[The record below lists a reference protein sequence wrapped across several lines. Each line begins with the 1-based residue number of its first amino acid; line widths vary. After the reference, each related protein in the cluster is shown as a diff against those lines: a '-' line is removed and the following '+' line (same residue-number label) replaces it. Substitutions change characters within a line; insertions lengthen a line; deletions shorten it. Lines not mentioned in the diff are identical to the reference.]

1 MSERSVDN
9 FSREELLALVH
20 EQQRQIEA
28 LQRQLMQQAAAGE
41 AGSIAQA
48 ALELSGIF
56 ETAQQAAD
64 VYLESV
70 EDLKARQEA
79 DYHQRLAQAEE
90 QCRAML
96 ARAEQGAQFYWD
108 ALSRRI
114 EELMAGQTALPAE
127 PAVEPEEEPAA
138 ESFGPV
144 D

>member
-114 EELMAGQTALPAE
+114 EELMAAQPLPQAE
-127 PAVEPEEEPAA
+127 PAGEPAAEPSA
-138 ESFGPV
+138 ESFGP
-144 D
+144 DD

>member
-1 MSERSVDN
+1 MTDSMLN
-9 FSREELLALVH
+9 NLSREELLALVQT
-20 EQQRQIEA
+20 QQHQIES
-28 LQRQLMQQAAAGE
+28 LQQQLMQQAAAGE

-90 QCRAML
+90 QCREMV

-108 ALSRRI
+108 TLNRRI
-114 EELMAGQTALPAE
+114 EELMAAQPLPQAE
-127 PAVEPEEEPAA
+127 PAGEPAAEPSA
-138 ESFGPV
+138 ESFGP
-144 D
+144 DD